1 MAEPTSFSRSQR
13 AFGRVLARGD
23 GACIVLFSLLGQA
36 FHGALNGLGAALIGV
51 LHNAVPILAVWF
63 LLAPFVRTYAHP
75 TWRNLLTTWILAVPA
90 GVWLRYMALGKP
102 FDQGFLA
109 FLLVTLG
116 VTLAFL
122 LAWRGLAYLL
132 WRR

>member
-1 MAEPTSFSRSQR
+1 MATQHKQPWGR
-13 AFGRVLARGD
+13 ALARGD
-23 GACIVLFSLLGQA
+23 AACIVLFSLIGQS
-36 FHGALNGLGAALIGV
+36 FHGSLHSLGAAFTGIM
-51 LHNAVPILAVWF
+51 HNAVPILAVWF
-63 LLAPFVRTYAHP
+63 LLAPFVRTYAYP

-90 GVWLRYMALGKP
+90 GVWLRYMVLGKP

-122 LAWRGLAYLL
+122 LAWRALARWL